1 MNCNCNRCYV
11 LCTTD
16 KILQIFKDPMG
27 NKIGQWKNKVPDNG
41 VFTDS
46 LVMSDHPILG
56 EWKIKAIQGVSLQL
70 FCL

>member
-1 MNCNCNRCYV
+1 
-11 LCTTD
+11 
-16 KILQIFKDPMG
+16 MG